1 MALRDI
7 RELPGRGRVTV
18 DTAPIVYM
26 LEDHPEM
33 GPRYAGFFDRAQASH
48 YQLAI
53 STITLA
59 EVLTGPLRTGNEALV
74 RRYRDALTTPP
85 VWQLVDVTAAIAER
99 AARIRSRSR
108 LRLPDAIQ
116 MATALE
122 TSSIA
127 LVTGDRDFAGLEAL
141 GEGVPVYG

>member
-7 RELPGRGRVTV
+7 DQLPGRGRVTV
-18 DTAPIVYM
+18 DTAPIIYM
-26 LEDHPEM
+26 LEDHPELA
-33 GPRYAGFFDRAQASH
+33 PRYAGFFERAQAS
-48 YQLAI
+48 YYELTI

-59 EVLTGPLRTGNEALV
+59 EVLTGPMRIGNEALA
-74 RRYRDALTTPP
+74 RRYRDALTKPP
-85 VWQLVDVTAAIAER
+85 VWRVVEVTAAIAER

-122 TSSIA
+122 TSSVA
-127 LVTGDRDFAGLEAL
+127 LVTRDRDFSGLEAL
-141 GEGVPVYG
+141 GEGVAVYG

>member
-7 RELPGRGRVTV
+7 AELPGRGRVTV
-18 DTAPIVYM
+18 DTAPIVYV

-33 GPRYAGFFDRAQASH
+33 GPRYAGFFDRAQASR
-48 YQLAI
+48 YQLTI

-59 EVLTGPLRTGNEALV
+59 EVLTGPLRTGDETLARKYREALT
-74 RRYRDALTTPP
+74 RPP
-85 VWQLVDVTAAIAER
+85 VWQVVDVTAAIAER

-127 LVTGDRDFAGLEAL
+127 LVTRDRDFSGLEAL

>member
-7 RELPGRGRVTV
+7 DQLPGRGRVTV

-26 LEDHPEM
+26 LEDHPELA
-33 GPRYAGFFDRAQASH
+33 PRYAAFFERAQASH
-48 YQLAI
+48 YELTI

-59 EVLTGPLRTGNEALV
+59 EVLTGPMRAGNETLA
-74 RRYRDALTTPP
+74 RRYRDALTKPP
-85 VWQLVDVTAAIAER
+85 VWRVVDVTAAIAER

-122 TSSIA
+122 TSSVA
-127 LVTGDRDFAGLEAL
+127 LVTRDRDFAGLEAL
-141 GEGVPVYG
+141 GEGVAVYG

>member
-7 RELPGRGRVTV
+7 AELPGSGRIAV
-18 DTAPIVYM
+18 DTAPIIYV
-26 LEDHPEM
+26 LEGHPEF
-33 GPRYAGFFDRAQASH
+33 GARYAELFERAEASH
-48 YQLAI
+48 YELTI

-59 EVLTGPLRTGNEALV
+59 EVLTGPLRTRNETLV
-74 RRYRDALTTPP
+74 RRYREALTTPP
-85 VWQLVDVTAAIAER
+85 TWLVVDVTPAVAER

-122 TSSIA
+122 SSSVA
-127 LVTGDRDFAGLEAL
+127 LVTHDRDFGDLEDLA
-141 GEGVPVYG
+141 ERVPVYG